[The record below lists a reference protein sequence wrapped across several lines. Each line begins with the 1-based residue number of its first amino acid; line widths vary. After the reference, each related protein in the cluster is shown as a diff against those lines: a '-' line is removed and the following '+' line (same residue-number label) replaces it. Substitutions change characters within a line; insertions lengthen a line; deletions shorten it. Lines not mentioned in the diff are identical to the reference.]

1 MFDNIDGI
9 IKKPQPRQNKI
20 IFVIIYLNWT
30 VSLVE
35 KCSTRLNI
43 THITQTVHGNT

>member
-1 MFDNIDGI
+1 MDGI

-30 VSLVE
+30 VSLV
-35 KCSTRLNI
+35 KKMQHMI
-43 THITQTVHGNT
+43 KYNTYNTDRPR